1 MENLENTSNN
11 SDTKIESSISAEKV
25 NTTPTAEVIKKVE
38 SKVEAKAEVK
48 SDSKSESK
56 ADIKSEHVASA
67 STEKTAVAAVPERRP
82 YPKPY
87 VKPTRESRP
96 YTPRTGT
103 DNRQSPTGGYNGG
116 ANRTGGFNSKPG
128 FNKGGF
134 NSKFGGASKS
144 KFGPKSNF
152 KKPFDK
158 NELELFTEVIT
169 VRRVTRVV
177 KGGKRMRFAALVVVG
192 DKKGTVGFANKKGM
206 DFQDAV
212 AKATKKAKENMI
224 KIKMNENFSLPFSTI
239 TKFKAAKILLK
250 PANKGTSLIA
260 GGYVRPVLQLAGI
273 QNIYSKIQGSNNKV
287 VGVEAV
293 INALKN
299 YI

>member
-1 MENLENTSNN
+1 MENLENITNNPEINNN
-11 SDTKIESSISAEKV
+11 STSDAAKEVKIETKA
-25 NTTPTAEVIKKVE
+25 KVE
-38 SKVEAKAEVK
+38 ETTKEVK
-48 SDSKSESK
+48 TPAVESNTETK
-56 ADIKSEHVASA
+56 
-67 STEKTAVAAVPERRP
+67 STEKAPVAAAQSATTVSATIATATAAPERRP

-87 VKPTRESRP
+87 VKPTRDSRP
-96 YTPRTGT
+96 YTPRTGG
-103 DNRQSPTGGYNGG
+103 DNRQ
-116 ANRTGGFNSKPG
+116 GGFNNKPGGNASRPG

-134 NSKFGGASKS
+134 NSKFGGPSKS
-144 KFGPKSNF
+144 KFGSKSNF

-158 NELELFTEVIT
+158 NEVELFTEVIT
-169 VRRVTRVV
+169 VKRVTRVV

-192 DKKGTVGFANKKGM
+192 DKKGTIGFANRKGM

-224 KIKMNENFSLPFSTI
+224 KIKLNENFSLPFSTI

-260 GGYVRPVLQLAGI
+260 GGFVRPVLQLAGI

-299 YI
+299 YV

>member
-1 MENLENTSNN
+1 MDNLENTINN
-11 SDTKIESSISAEKV
+11 NDTKIDSEATVAVNSTKSAEDTK
-25 NTTPTAEVIKKVE
+25 IVE
-38 SKVEAKAEVK
+38 SKVETK
-48 SDSKSESK
+48 DSSK
-56 ADIKSEHVASA
+56 LETVTEK
-67 STEKTAVAAVPERRP
+67 STETAVISTEEKTQATTAVPERRP

-96 YTPRTGT
+96 YTPRTGG
-103 DNRQSPTGGYNGG
+103 DNRQSSGGYNGG
-116 ANRTGGFNSKPG
+116 NRQAGGQGGFNSKPG

-144 KFGPKSNF
+144 KFGPKGNM

-158 NELELFTEVIT
+158 NELDLFTEVIT

-224 KIKMNENFSLPFSTI
+224 KIKLNDNFSLPFSTI

-260 GGYVRPVLQLAGI
+260 GGFVRPVLQLAGI